1 VNRKIWCFLNLLW
14 CCNIPEIFAAHHLL
28 PGLLCD
34 SLNQTDKLCILN
46 LQQGE
51 SQWFLIG
58 AADGNQLLTPHPAS
72 MSQVVDFL
80 ISPSKQWLAILSV
93 GEGHPIV
100 DIVELTEF
108 LHNHEPKT
116 LISINPF
123 PGTINLVKWQKNQL
137 LVTSDRRISQQNEE
151 LSRVEK
157 FYVAIDINHTVR
169 IYSAPAR

>member
-1 VNRKIWCFLNLLW
+1 MNKKIWCFLNLLW
-14 CCNIPEIFAAHHLL
+14 CCNVTELFAAHHLL

-51 SQWFLIG
+51 SQWFLIK
-58 AADGNQLLTPHPAS
+58 ATDGNQLLTPHPAS
-72 MSQVVDFL
+72 MSQVTDFL
-80 ISPSKQWLAILSV
+80 IAPSKQWLAILSV

-108 LHNHEPKT
+108 LHNREPKT

-123 PGTINLVKWQKNQL
+123 PGTIHLVKWQQHQL
-137 LVTSDRRISQQNEE
+137 IVTSDRRINQKNEE
-151 LSRVEK
+151 LNQVKK
-157 FYVAIDINHTVR
+157 FYVAIDTNHTVR
-169 IYSAPAR
+169 VYPAATR